1 MDKKKAVPNKQ
12 NAYSAGQISLNLI
25 GAMIL
30 DAFALLSIYLMLGD
44 GVWQLAII
52 IGAITLLLN
61 VIWLHPNGYPLRW
74 MSPGLSFMILIS
86 FFPILMTIYFAF
98 TNFGTGHILTKNQAI
113 EVFQQRTFTPDEA
126 VIYEY
131 TVFQNQNDGFGL
143 WLQAEDE
150 EGIFVLPGAI
160 LSDGIGPMDTNG
172 IPETI
177 DGYQRLTQGQA
188 LRAIVNLAEIEFGTS
203 PNTIQITVRPGEA
216 AKLESQFLYDQET
229 DTLLDQQKRI
239 AYSAD
244 SKRGMFISSDGQEL
258 IPGYQV
264 TVGLSNFD
272 RFINNPS
279 FRGPL
284 LRIFIWTFIY
294 AGLSVFF
301 AFSFG
306 LAIAIFFGRNMPLGR
321 FIKSLFI
328 IPFAI
333 PSVLTILIWRGL
345 LNPLNGLISTTLASV
360 FNQPVGWPPVFSD
373 PFWVKAALILINVW
387 LAYPYFML
395 INSGALQA
403 IPTDIYEA
411 ADIDGASPWQ
421 QFRHITLPLLLV
433 GVGPLLIGSFIASFN
448 SFNTIYLFNDGG
460 PPMVGTATPAG
471 HSDILLS
478 YVYRLAFGGGG
489 GQDFGYASAITMII
503 FVVLLLFTLLTI
515 FAYSEIVSVCLRARR
530 QK

>member
-1 MDKKKAVPNKQ
+1 
-12 NAYSAGQISLNLI
+12 
-25 GAMIL
+25 MIL
-30 DAFALLSIYLMLGD
+30 DAFALLSIYIMLGD

-52 IGAITLLLN
+52 VGTITLLLN
-61 VIWLHPNGYPLRW
+61 VIWLHPKGYPLRW

-86 FFPILMTIYFAF
+86 VFPILMTIYFAF
-98 TNFGTGHILTKNQAI
+98 TNFGTGHILTKPQVI
-113 EVFQQRTFTPDEA
+113 EVVEERTFTPDDA

-131 TVFQNQNDGFGL
+131 TVFQNQNEDYGL
-143 WLQAEDE
+143 WLQAEDV
-150 EGIFVLPGAI
+150 EGIFVVPEAVI
-160 LSDGIGPMDTNG
+160 SDGISPLDAEG

-177 DGYQRLTQGQA
+177 AEYNRLSQGEA
-188 LRAIVNLAEIEFGTS
+188 LRAIVNLAEIVFGTS
-203 PNTIQITVRPGEA
+203 PNTVQITVRPGEA
-216 AKLESQFLYDQET
+216 AQLVSRFVYDQET
-229 DTLLDQQKRI
+229 DTLFDQQKGI
-239 AYSAD
+239 SYSAN
-244 SKRGMFISSDGQEL
+244 SERGMFIAPDGQEL

-264 TVGLSNFD
+264 TVGLSNFS

-284 LRIFIWTFIY
+284 VRIFVWTFIY
-294 AGLSVFF
+294 AGLSVFL

-306 LAIAIFFGRNMPLGR
+306 LAIAIFFGRNMPFGR

-345 LNPLNGLISTTLASV
+345 LNPLNGIISTTLASV

-373 PFWVKAALILINVW
+373 PFWVKIALIAINVW

-403 IPTDIYEA
+403 IPRDIYEA
-411 ADIDGASPWQ
+411 ADIDGASAWQ

-503 FVVLLLFTLLTI
+503 FIILLLFTLLQFRYMRI
-515 FAYSEIVSVCLRARR
+515 WEGVGENV
-530 QK
+530 